1 MSDIEDVVR
10 LIRAR
15 RRGLCDGCIAI
26 DLSLPGR
33 RVHWA
38 AAMLGKVSGF
48 QRAHY
53 RCPRCAALRWITRR
67 AA

>member
-1 MSDIEDVVR
+1 MSGIEDVVR

-15 RRGLCDGCIAI
+15 QRGLCDGCIASV
-26 DLSLPGR
+26 LSLPGG

-38 AAMLGKVSGF
+38 AAMLGKVTGF
-48 QRAHY
+48 QRVHH
-53 RCPRCAALRWITRR
+53 RCPRCAALRWMTRP